1 MSKRRLIPEHED
13 QMKAHYEQDKR
24 DFIRTHRNSLPPD
37 RFPWLADVP
46 TRAMSEP
53 ADDRDIPDLD
63 PTELQ
68 TAIHRF
74 AKSARDKASKASD
87 LRRRAEANLCRVE
100 DLRQQADALAHDA
113 DAYQVEAAM
122 CEAAAAEARKD
133 EENAKSF
140 ASFLGIDMET
150 GGGSQMMLDRVRSL
164 SAHKCWLSLTHVS
177 SFLLVCR
184 CRTSRSAKMMSR
196 RRRLRRRARTPKRMQ
211 QNQNRQR
218 RVHTLAGHGWRG
230 SAR

>member
-1 MSKRRLIPEHED
+1 
-13 QMKAHYEQDKR
+13 MKAQYEQDKR

-53 ADDRDIPDLD
+53 ADDRDVPDLD

-74 AKSARDKASKASD
+74 AKSAQDKASKASD
-87 LRRRAEANLCRVE
+87 LRRRAEANLCQVE
-100 DLRQQADALAHDA
+100 DLRQQADVLAHDA
-113 DAYQVEAAM
+113 DVYQVEAAM

-150 GGGSQMMLDRVRSL
+150 GGGSQMMLDRVRSP
-164 SAHKCWLSLTHVS
+164 SARKFRLSLTQITS
-177 SFLLVCR
+177 SLLVCR

-196 RRRLRRRARTPKRMQ
+196 RRRRLRRRARNPKRVRQ
-211 QNQNRQR
+211 TRNRR
-218 RVHTLAGHGWRG
+218 RRIRPLAGHGWQG
-230 SAR
+230 SAKWGWF

>member
-1 MSKRRLIPEHED
+1 
-13 QMKAHYEQDKR
+13 MKAQYEQDKR

-53 ADDRDIPDLD
+53 ADDRDVPDLD

-74 AKSARDKASKASD
+74 AKSAQDKASKASD
-87 LRRRAEANLCRVE
+87 LRRRAEANLCQVE
-100 DLRQQADALAHDA
+100 DLRQQADVLAHDA
-113 DAYQVEAAM
+113 DVYQVEAAM

-150 GGGSQMMLDRVRSL
+150 GGGSQMMLDRVRSP
-164 SAHKCWLSLTHVS
+164 SARKFRLSLTQITS
-177 SFLLVCR
+177 SLLVC
-184 CRTSRSAKMMSR
+184 
-196 RRRLRRRARTPKRMQ
+196 RLRRRARTPKRVRQ
-211 QNQNRQR
+211 TRNRR
-218 RVHTLAGHGWRG
+218 RRIRPLAGHGWQG

>member
-1 MSKRRLIPEHED
+1 
-13 QMKAHYEQDKR
+13 MKAQYEQDKQ

-53 ADDRDIPDLD
+53 ADERDGPDLD

-74 AKSARDKASKASD
+74 AKSAQDKASKASD
-87 LRRRAEANLCRVE
+87 LRRR
-100 DLRQQADALAHDA
+100 ADALAHDA

-133 EENAKSF
+133 EKNTKSF
-140 ASFLGIDMET
+140 ASFLGIDIET
-150 GGGSQMMLDRVRSL
+150 GGGSQMMLDRVRSP
-164 SAHKCWLSLTHVS
+164 SARRCRLLLTHIVS
-177 SFLLVCR
+177 SLLVCR

-196 RRRLRRRARTPKRMQ
+196 RRRLGRRARTPKRVR
-211 QNQNRQR
+211 QNQNRR
-218 RVHTLAGHGWRG
+218 RRAHTLAGHGWRG
-230 SAR
+230 SARWG

>member
-1 MSKRRLIPEHED
+1 MSKRRLIPEHEAH
-13 QMKAHYEQDKR
+13 MKAQYEQDKR

-68 TAIHRF
+68 TAIHRY
-74 AKSARDKASKASD
+74 AKSAQDKASKASD

-100 DLRQQADALAHDA
+100 DLRQQADVLAHDA
-113 DAYQVEAAM
+113 DVYQVEAAM

-140 ASFLGIDMET
+140 ASFLGIDIET
-150 GGGSQMMLDRVRSL
+150 GGGSQMMLDRVRSR
-164 SAHKCWLSLTHVS
+164 SARKHWLSLTHINS
-177 SFLLVCR
+177 SSLVCH
-184 CRTSRSAKMMSR
+184 C
-196 RRRLRRRARTPKRMQ
+196 
-211 QNQNRQR
+211 
-218 RVHTLAGHGWRG
+218 
-230 SAR
+230 

>member
-1 MSKRRLIPEHED
+1 
-13 QMKAHYEQDKR
+13 MKAQYEQDKR

-74 AKSARDKASKASD
+74 AKSAQDKASKASD
-87 LRRRAEANLCRVE
+87 LRRRAEAKLRQVE
-100 DLRQQADALAHDA
+100 DFRQQADVLAHDA
-113 DAYQVEAAM
+113 DVYQVEAAM

-140 ASFLGIDMET
+140 ASFLGIDIET
-150 GGGSQMMLDRVRSL
+150 GGGSQMMLDRVRSP
-164 SAHKCWLSLTHVS
+164 SARKHWLSLTHITS
-177 SFLLVCR
+177 SLLVCR
-184 CRTSRSAKMMSR
+184 CRTSRWTEMMSR
-196 RRRLRRRARTPKRMQ
+196 RRRLGRRARTPKRVRR
-211 QNQNRQR
+211 NQKRRR

-230 SAR
+230 SARWGWF